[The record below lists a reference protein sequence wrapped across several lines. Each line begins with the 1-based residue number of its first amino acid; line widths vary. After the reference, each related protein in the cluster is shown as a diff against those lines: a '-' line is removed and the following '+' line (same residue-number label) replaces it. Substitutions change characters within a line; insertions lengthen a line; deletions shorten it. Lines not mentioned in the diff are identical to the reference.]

1 MTRYV
6 LDSTV
11 LIDVSRGHPGATRF
25 LDDAVDRGE
34 IWSVTPVRTEV
45 RWAMRPSETATI
57 ERLFAS
63 IYWLEVS
70 TDVADR
76 AGDFGRRFG
85 PSHGL
90 SVIDAIVAAAAEFL
104 SADVVTH
111 NLRDFPMF
119 PGLTRPY

>member
-1 MTRYV
+1 MTRFV

-11 LIDVSRGHPGATRF
+11 LIDVSRGHAGATRF

-34 IWSVTPVRTEV
+34 IWSVTPVRMEV
-45 RWAMRPSETATI
+45 RWAMRSSETAII
-57 ERLFAS
+57 ERLFDS

-70 TDVADR
+70 TDIADR

-85 PSHGL
+85 KSHGL
-90 SVIDAIVAAAAEFL
+90 GVIDAIVAAAAEFL
-104 SADVVTH
+104 SADVATL

-119 PGLTRPY
+119 PGLRRPY